1 MNWHF
6 TPSPLYLASK
16 LLGDRGYRLRKL
28 LASFRSIRPRVL
40 QRRHRLPL
48 RSLRAKSLL
57 AWFAELFLVRLL
69 EQKEPALSWALCVL
83 DGSACWAGCLHPRW
97 VDIKPYQFFVLVA
110 LLLPALFD
118 FSVRHKWDRWLGDLS
133 YPLYL
138 VHWPILVFAV
148 AISQLPHMASLGQ
161 SQAYPYALIAI
172 SLIASRAINQWIV
185 TPLGSRRQAR
195 IQKSATEPAEVAIST
210 TAQPATG

>member
-1 MNWHF
+1 LNWHF

-28 LASFRSIRPRVL
+28 LASFRSIRPRIL

-48 RSLRAKSLL
+48 LSVRVKSLL

-83 DGSACWAGCLHPRW
+83 DGSACWPGCPASPLGRYQTLSILCPGGAFAAGAFR
-97 VDIKPYQFFVLVA
+97 FFG
-110 LLLPALFD
+110 PAQMGQ
-118 FSVRHKWDRWLGDLS
+118 VGDLS

-148 AISQLPHMASLGQ
+148 AISQLPHMAALGQ

-172 SLIASRAINQWIV
+172 SLIASHAINQWIV
-185 TPLGSRRQAR
+185 TPLDSWRQAR